1 MSNNIINEPVY
12 ICDCC
17 GQVVEDAD
25 DLFEVTNAEGKHVLW
40 CEECV
45 GEYATECEHC
55 GELFEVDALRDVAVR
70 CGDTE
75 RWCPD
80 CVDRDATTCEN
91 CGELVANNA
100 VVDVI
105 VSDAWIESRRVHAD
119 WCPCCAD
126 DEAIRCDDCGE
137 LFAQDCIE
145 TEYVCGYGE
154 RSLCM
159 SCREGYYVCE
169 DCGDLV
175 CEDEAERGDDDC
187 IYCPNCID
195 EHRGCDS
202 IAGYHHTRGLWF
214 IQDDG
219 TPVMSYDRTDEQRKL
234 LYCGVELEV
243 DDLDDRSCCADDITS
258 AYDGRFIELKEDGSL
273 SDDGFEIVS
282 QPMTPVYHLTTP
294 MWSNIVAYV
303 RRYGGTSHD
312 SGTCGL
318 HIHLSRDFFK
328 NHDAVYRLDRIFHR
342 FERQLV
348 KFSRR
353 NEGQL
358 SWCRLSDDSDLAE
371 IEDVAKRKAAWY
383 EKKQWAGRYEAVNDT
398 NSATVEIRLWRGT
411 LNMETLRA
419 TIELT
424 AGLAIVANSMSDEL
438 AETLTWSMLKLLVRF
453 ALEQNGLP
461 RNDLDSYLVR
471 RCL

>member
-25 DLFEVTNAEGKHVLW
+25 DLFEVTNAEGKHVRW
-40 CEECV
+40 CSGCV
-45 GEYATECEHC
+45 NEFAAECEHC
-55 GELFEVDALRDVAVR
+55 GELFEVDALRDVETSD
-70 CGDTE
+70 DTE

-80 CVDRDATTCEN
+80 CVDRDATTCEH
-91 CGELVANNA
+91 CGSLVATNNTRE
-100 VVDVI
+100 VI
-105 VSDAWIESRRVHAD
+105 VRDSWYYSDRTTAD
-119 WCPCCAD
+119 WCPDCAERD
-126 DEAIRCDDCGE
+126 ATPCDDCGDLISDDIAEYYE
-137 LFAQDCIE
+137 L
-145 TEYVCGYGE
+145 YNGE
-154 RSLCM
+154 SVYLCLC
-159 SCREGYYVCE
+159 CRNDNYYYCE
-169 DCGDLV
+169 DCGGLIPSG
-175 CEDEAERGDDDC
+175 DEETGEDDC

-219 TPVMSYDRTDEQRKL
+219 TPVMSYDRTDEQNKL
-234 LYCGVELEV
+234 LYLGVELEV
-243 DDLDDRSCCADDITS
+243 DDLDDRSCCAEDITS
-258 AYDGRFIELKEDGSL
+258 AYGERFIELKEDGSL

-318 HIHLSRDFFK
+318 HIHLSRNFFRD
-328 NHDAVYRLDRIFHR
+328 HDAVYRLDRIFHR

-424 AGLAIVANSMSDEL
+424 TGLAIVANSMSDEL